1 MPAALTSDALLA
13 RIKAR
18 AQVPAADGRLSDAE
32 IFAIC
37 DDVIRDDIGLAAY
50 EADDGR
56 WLQTAADVTVSSGV
70 ATYRVPTRAWAS
82 GIQTVSLI
90 DTNGNEIPLPRV
102 DHSEIPEWTSGGI
115 WQNPRFALDGAVI
128 RLLPTPTDSL
138 YSLRVRYIRRPNTLV
153 AVSACGLIS
162 GTSSTTLTV
171 SNSPTLAASP
181 TIDVIRGTHDAD
193 SLGDSIATTYSDPT
207 ITYTAG
213 DLATSGAYA
222 PAAGD
227 YACLE
232 GTTCVVQVPDVAV
245 RYLTLRASAEVC
257 DALGDEGGFARCAA
271 QAADARRQLD
281 LAISERSRVRTKV
294 IPKNTPLRS
303 AGGRGGRSRRW
314 WGS

>member
-1 MPAALTSDALLA
+1 MPAALTSDALLT

-18 AQVPAADGRLSDAE
+18 AQVPSADGRLSDAE
-32 IFAIC
+32 IFTIC
-37 DDVIRDDIGLAAY
+37 DDIIRDDIGLAAY

-56 WLQTAADVTVSSGV
+56 WLATAANVSVASGT
-70 ATYRVPTRAWAS
+70 ATYRIPTRAWA
-82 GIQTVSLI
+82 GGVQTVSLI
-90 DTNGNEIPLPRV
+90 DSSGNEIPIPRV
-102 DHSEIPEWTSGGI
+102 DHSEIAEWTAGGL
-115 WQNPRFALDGAVI
+115 WQAPRWALDGAVI

-138 YSLRVRYIRRPNTLV
+138 YSLRVRYIRRPNALV

-181 TIDVIRGTHDAD
+181 TLDIIRGTHSAD
-193 SLGDSIATTYSDPT
+193 SLADSIATTYSDPT

-222 PAAGD
+222 PASGD

-245 RYLTLRASAEVC
+245 RYLTLKAAAEVC
-257 DALGDEGGFARCAA
+257 DALGDDAGFARCSA
-271 QAADARRQLD
+271 QAIDARRQLD
-281 LAISERSRVRTKV
+281 LAIAERSRVRPKI
-294 IPKNTPLRS
+294 IPRNSPLRS
-303 AGGRGGRSRRW
+303 SGGRAGRRRRW
-314 WGS
+314 WGA